1 VVGLIGSLVGD
12 AMVKYWASYWAS
24 RNMELVSLALDSACE
39 RFDGGRSGTF
49 HEDIFR
55 ESLGIHLYK
64 SLLDLS
70 DEMLSCVYEELVR
83 RGDIVFQKDK
93 YWKVVCKKNGPRV

>member
-1 VVGLIGSLVGD
+1 MVGLIGNLVGD

-64 SLLDLS
+64 SWLVLDESL
-70 DEMLSCVYEELVR
+70 LSCIYGELVS
-83 RGDIVFQKDK
+83 RGDIVFQKDR
-93 YWKVVCKKNGPRV
+93 YWKVVCKNGSRV